1 MVQATLEKIIAAEM
15 KRSEP
20 SPKEEERVAKIKK
33 YSMQR
38 VQNACKGRKIKL
50 TPLLAGSFAKGTW
63 VAGDADIDIFVKV
76 PPNLTK
82 DELGKLG
89 IEIGKQALR
98 GHSPYL
104 RYSEHPYV
112 EALVKGIKVNV
123 VACYD
128 VPKGEWKSAADRSPY
143 HTELIKQ
150 KFDTKMKS
158 ETRLL
163 KRFLKGLG
171 IYGAEIKTR
180 GFSGYVAEVLILK
193 FGSLLE
199 VLRNISKT
207 KFGDSIVPTESEK
220 VYTRLHNTPLIILD
234 PVDPRR
240 NLGAAISKQ
249 RVAEF
254 IFGAGL
260 FLERPN
266 ASFFSAKYAPPL
278 KRQTLGNVVVVA
290 FKHQER
296 TVDKLWGQLNKS
308 LYHLETHLIEKDFHV
323 LRSISSSDDKKESAF
338 VFLLEDTHLSERRDR
353 AGPET
358 TFSGDSIKF
367 VAANKKRS
375 ELLWI
380 GSDGKVHSLIK
391 RDFCNITDTLEFILG
406 SSITSSGISA
416 GLREEVRAT
425 KRIIVGKRILQFI
438 PSRGWLKEA
447 VAEIAST
454 SRIITGSD

>member
-1 MVQATLEKIIAAEM
+1 VAKAALEKIIAAER

-20 SPKEEERVAKIKK
+20 SLKEEERVAKITK
-33 YSMQR
+33 YVMHR
-38 VQNACKGRKIKL
+38 VQNACKGRKIQL

-63 VAGDADIDIFVKV
+63 VAGEADIDIFVKV
-76 PPNLTK
+76 PANLTK
-82 DELGKLG
+82 DELEKLG

-112 EALVKGIKVNV
+112 EARVRKIKVNV

-143 HTELIKQ
+143 HTEMIKQ
-150 KFDTKMKS
+150 KFNDKMKS

-180 GFSGYVAEVLILK
+180 GFSGYVAEVLVLK
-193 FGSLLE
+193 FGSFLE
-199 VLRNISKT
+199 VLQKISKI
-207 KFGDSIVPTESEK
+207 KFGDSIVSVETDK
-220 VYTRLHNTPLIILD
+220 VYAGLHNTPLIILD

-254 IFGAGL
+254 IFGANL
-260 FLERPN
+260 FLEKPN
-266 ASFFSAKYAPPL
+266 ASFFDATYSPPL
-278 KRQTLGNVVVVA
+278 KKQTLDAVVVVA
-290 FKHQER
+290 FEHQER
-296 TVDKLWGQLNKS
+296 TIDKLWGQLNKS
-308 LYHLETHLIEKDFHV
+308 CYHLETHLIGKGFHV
-323 LRSISSSDDKKESAF
+323 LRSVSASDDEKESAF
-338 VFLLEDTHLSERRDR
+338 IFLLEDTTLSEKKDR

-367 VAANKKRS
+367 VTANKDKS

-380 GSDGKVHSLIK
+380 GSDGKIHSLTK
-391 RDFCNITDTLEFILG
+391 RDFRNIIDTLIFILG
-406 SSITSSGISA
+406 SSIASSGISA

-425 KRIIVGKRILQFI
+425 QRMLVGRDIPQFAN
-438 PSRGWLKEA
+438 SRKWLKEA

-454 SRIITGSD
+454 SRIIARSD

>member
-1 MVQATLEKIIAAEM
+1 MSQATLAKIIAAQI

-20 SPKEEERVAKIKK
+20 SKQEEERIAKITKHL
-33 YSMQR
+33 MRR
-38 VQNACKGRKIKL
+38 VQNASKNKKMQI

-76 PPNLTK
+76 PPDLNK
-82 DELGKLG
+82 AELGKLG
-89 IEIGKQALR
+89 IEIGKQALH
-98 GHSPYL
+98 GYSPYL

-112 EALVKGIKVNV
+112 EAWVEGIKTNI

-128 VPKGEWKSAADRSPY
+128 VPIGEWKSAADRSPY
-143 HTELIKQ
+143 HTELIKR
-150 KFDTKMKS
+150 KFNADMKR

-163 KRFLKGLG
+163 KSFLKGLR

-193 FGSLLE
+193 FGSFLE
-199 VLRNISKT
+199 VLRNVRAI
-207 KFGDSIVPTESEK
+207 KFGESIVPAESDK
-220 VYTRLHNTPLIILD
+220 IYANLHNTPLIILD

-260 FLERPN
+260 FLERPS
-266 ASFFSAKYAPPL
+266 ASFFSRKHLLQL
-278 KRQTLGNVVVVA
+278 KSQNLGNVVVVT

-308 LYHLETHLIEKDFHV
+308 LYHLEMHLAEKDFHV
-323 LRSISSSDDKKESAF
+323 LRSISASSDKKESAF
-338 VFLLEDTHLSERRDR
+338 LFLLEDTELSQRKDR

-358 TFSGDSIKF
+358 TFSQDSIKF
-367 VAANKKRS
+367 AEANKRRS
-375 ELLWI
+375 DLLWI
-380 GSDGKVHSLIK
+380 GTDGKVHSLNK
-391 RDFCNITDTLEFILG
+391 RDFLNIADTLEFILG
-406 SSITSSGISA
+406 SSIASSGISA
-416 GLREEVRAT
+416 GLREEVRT
-425 KRIIVGKRILQFI
+425 TNRILVGKEILQFAN
-438 PSRGWLKEA
+438 SRKWLKEA

-454 SRIITGSD
+454 NRVIACFD